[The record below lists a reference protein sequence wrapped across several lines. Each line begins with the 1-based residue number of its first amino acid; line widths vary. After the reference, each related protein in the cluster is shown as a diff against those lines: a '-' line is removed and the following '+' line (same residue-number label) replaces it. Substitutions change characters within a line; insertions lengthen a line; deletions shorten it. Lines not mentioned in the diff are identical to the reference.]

1 VASNNTQIIPSF
13 EPSKA
18 QLAIAEVENLKAA
31 LVPLEQEARAIK
43 IETAA
48 DFESGGMLLKRIR
61 DNRKQG
67 EWTMK
72 PLKSI
77 ADTIK
82 NFLRTAELAHSNK
95 CEQIESILTPK
106 LNDYKRREAEAAAA
120 EQRRINEERQREAN
134 RLAEE
139 QGKRDM
145 ERAAEEKKARDKEI
159 ADAVKA
165 GEVKKR
171 EADRLRKEAEER
183 EKQQREQ
190 ASRDAETAK
199 QNVQQVTVQPN
210 TPKIAGLRQRKYPKW
225 RMKNID
231 LVPRLLLYP
240 NDINKTAN
248 FPRITDEL
256 PKLRSKDKSEAENK
270 AIIEAKIPG
279 IEYYEEDAI

>member
-1 VASNNTQIIPSF
+1 MASNNTQIIPSF

-31 LVPLEQEARAIK
+31 LLPLEQEARTIK
-43 IETAA
+43 IETAS

-139 QGKRDM
+139 QRKRD
-145 ERAAEEKKARDKEI
+145 EEAAAEAKKKRDKEI
-159 ADAVKA
+159 AEAQKA
-165 GEVKKR
+165 GELKKR
-171 EADRLRKEAEER
+171 EADKLRKEAEER
-183 EKQQREQ
+183 EKAQREQ
-190 ASRDAETAK
+190 AVRDAEAAK
-199 QNVQQVTVQPN
+199 ANVQEVTVQPN
-210 TPKIAGLRQRKYPKW
+210 TPKIAGLRQRQNWKFKIVD
-225 RMKNID
+225 ID
-231 LVPRLLLYP
+231 KVPRRYLYP
-240 NDINKTAN
+240 TPGQDGKYKPED
-248 FPRITDEL
+248 FPKIGKDVRDW
-256 PKLRSKDKSEAENK
+256 KDKATTEK
-270 AIIEAKIPG
+270 AIPG
-279 IEYYEEDAI
+279 IEVWPEDAI

>member
-1 VASNNTQIIPSF
+1 MASNNTQIIPSF

-139 QGKRDM
+139 QRKRD
-145 ERAAEEKKARDKEI
+145 EEAAAEAKKKRDKEI
-159 ADAVKA
+159 AEAQKA
-165 GEVKKR
+165 GELKKR
-171 EADRLRKEAEER
+171 EADKLRKEAEER
-183 EKQQREQ
+183 EKAQREQ
-190 ASRDAETAK
+190 AVRDAEAAK
-199 QNVQQVTVQPN
+199 ANVQEVSVQPN
-210 TPKIAGLRQRKYPKW
+210 TPKISGLRQRVNWKFKVV
-225 RMKNID
+225 D
-231 LVPRLLLYP
+231 
-240 NDINKTAN
+240 
-248 FPRITDEL
+248 
-256 PKLRSKDKSEAENK
+256 
-270 AIIEAKIPG
+270 EAKIPRAFMQPNEQAIGQLVRMAKDKAQAEKTIPG
-279 IEYYEEDAI
+279 IEVWSEDAI